1 MDRLARI
8 VKITILAAVS
18 IAAAV
23 LLWRKL
29 SGLICTLLISAIA
42 AYLLNKPMKA
52 LENKMKRPWAL
63 LLLFGALAGVTAF
76 MLYYFMPLFFR
87 QAADL
92 IAYIPKVLQGA
103 EDILG
108 DFGET
113 AGEPLAGIIGQAF
126 AGLNGRVAEW
136 LGGATIAAA
145 QSCSAGV
152 GWAILFPFFTFY
164 FLKDHE
170 YFIEQLAYLLPVRW
184 RADAQALYASIDKA
198 ILQFLRGQLLVSVTV
213 AVLVT
218 VGLLVVGVPNALL
231 LGLICGLCNM
241 IPYIGPFI
249 GIVPVALVSAVL
261 GWKTLLLA
269 LAVVFA
275 VQQLDNMVISPK
287 IIGDSIRIHPAY
299 IIVAIIAGSGFF
311 GVMGLV
317 FALPALIVFKEVATF
332 IFRKSLYRKKE
343 REQML

>member
-1 MDRLARI
+1 MDKLARI
-8 VKITILAAVS
+8 IKIVILAAVCA
-18 IAAAV
+18 AAAV
-23 LLWRKL
+23 LLWWKL
-29 SGLICTLLISAIA
+29 SGLICTLLVSAIA
-42 AYLLNKPMKA
+42 AYLLNKPTRAMEK
-52 LENKMKRPWAL
+52 KMKRPWAL
-63 LLLFGALAGVTAF
+63 LILFGSLAGATAF
-76 MLYYFMPLFFR
+76 IIYYFIPLFFR

-103 EDILG
+103 GTLLNN
-108 DFGET
+108 FGAT
-113 AGEPLAGIIGQAF
+113 AGEPLAGIIDQAF
-126 AGLNGRVAEW
+126 KGLNGRVAVW

-170 YFIEQLAYLLPVRW
+170 YFTDQFAYLVPIRW
-184 RADAQALYASIDKA
+184 RSDAHALYVSIDKA
-198 ILQFLRGQLLVSVTV
+198 IAQFLRGQLLVSLTV

-218 VGLLVVGVPNALL
+218 IGLLVVGVPNALL

-261 GWKTLLLA
+261 GWKTMLLA
-269 LAVVFA
+269 LLVVFV
-275 VQQLDNMVISPK
+275 VQQLDNMIISPK

-299 IIVAIIAGSGFF
+299 IIVAIIAGSGLF
-311 GVMGLV
+311 GVLGLV
-317 FALPALIVFKEVATF
+317 FALPALIIFKEIVTF
-332 IFRKSLYRKKE
+332 IFRKTLHRKKE
-343 REQML
+343 PTI